1 MGNKCNK
8 HKKLN
13 FSNINFVIFLLE
25 NNKMADIKYILYLFF
40 IINLIVMIFLSVLHW
55 CLLKSLTIFFIL
67 QSNKIFD
74 DENGYTIDR

>member
-1 MGNKCNK
+1 
-8 HKKLN
+8 
-13 FSNINFVIFLLE
+13 
-25 NNKMADIKYILYLFF
+25 MADIKYILYLFF